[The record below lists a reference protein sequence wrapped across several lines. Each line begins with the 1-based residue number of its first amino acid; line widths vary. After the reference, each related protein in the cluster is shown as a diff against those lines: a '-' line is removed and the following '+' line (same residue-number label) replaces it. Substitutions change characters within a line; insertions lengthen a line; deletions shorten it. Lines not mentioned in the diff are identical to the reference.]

1 MSEPVCIICHG
12 TGSVEGRVCPGCHGS
27 GKETGF
33 FSSTKAYVEEIF
45 GKLPS
50 GSKLTYTSQILAVI
64 NATEYAALVDA
75 AKDGLRIHLSC
86 GVLDLDHA
94 GAIYANL
101 MAIFGSSP
109 ITKAAIEAL

>member
-1 MSEPVCIICHG
+1 MPIGEA
-12 TGSVEGRVCPGCHGS
+12 T
-27 GKETGF
+27 TDF
-33 FSSTKAYVEEIF
+33 FVATYL
-45 GKLPS
+45 KLPV
-50 GSKLTYTSQILAVI
+50 GTKLVYSHKIVAVI

-75 AKDGLRIHLSC
+75 AKDGLRLIISC
-86 GVLDLDHA
+86 GVVDLDHA